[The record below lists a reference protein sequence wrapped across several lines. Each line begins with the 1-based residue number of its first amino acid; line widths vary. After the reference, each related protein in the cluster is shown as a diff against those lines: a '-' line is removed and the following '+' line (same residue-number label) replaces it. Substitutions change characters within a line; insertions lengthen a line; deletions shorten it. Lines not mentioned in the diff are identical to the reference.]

1 MGFVAKAFPRSEDF
15 LKSGC
20 VSRTSCLI
28 ADMRM
33 PGMTG
38 LELHNHLVTTKNRV
52 PTILIT
58 AFPDDRDRGRALQAG
73 VTCYLAKPYDDEE
86 LLECVRLAVGSG
98 DAG

>member
-1 MGFVAKAFPRSEDF
+1 MTD
-15 LKSGC
+15 SG
-20 VSRTSCLI
+20 SCSFHTLT
-28 ADMRM
+28 
-33 PGMTG
+33 PPP

-86 LLECVRLAVGSG
+86 LLGCVRLAVDSR